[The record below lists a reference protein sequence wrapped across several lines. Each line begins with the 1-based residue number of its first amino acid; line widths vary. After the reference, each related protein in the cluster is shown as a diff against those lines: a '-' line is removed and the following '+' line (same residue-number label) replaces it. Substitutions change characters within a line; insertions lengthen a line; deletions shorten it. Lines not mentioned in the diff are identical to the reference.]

1 MTEANASE
9 AETTQEAVEGEAQA
23 AETETETTTDSPV
36 EEVNV
41 EAATDASGEA
51 ERERE
56 ARRKANREAQNLRE
70 RLRKFEE
77 AEEQRKQEAMT
88 ELERV
93 QAQHKKAADERDEAK
108 REAKSIRDELVSLR
122 VRQEATS
129 KALSSGAKQ
138 ERLDAVLRLTDLS
151 SEAATDEDGNPDP
164 KAIEAAIKA
173 TLKAYPEFRAGARDV
188 GGPTNPVT
196 EPPSARPDV
205 WNMPKEQFEEQMKR
219 ISHGERFVPS

>member
-1 MTEANASE
+1 MTEENASE

-41 EAATDASGEA
+41 EVATDASGEA

-70 RLRKFEE
+70 RLRKYEE
-77 AEEQRKQEAMT
+77 AEEKRKQEAMS

-93 QAQHKKAADERDEAK
+93 QAQRQKVAKERDEYMQAAQSAA
-108 REAKSIRDELVSLR
+108 EELRTLK
-122 VRQEATS
+122 VRTEATS
-129 KALSSGAKQ
+129 KALGAGAKQ

-151 SEAATDEDGNPDP
+151 EATDEDGNPDP

-173 TLKAYPEFRAGARDV
+173 TLKAYPEFRTGARDV
-188 GGPTNPVT
+188 GGPTNPTT

-205 WNMPKEQFEEQMKR
+205 WSMPKEQFEEQMKR